1 MLGLRE
7 EVVSFDWASEFAE
20 ASAGAG
26 GEKSR
31 KVN

>member
-7 EVVSFDWASEFAE
+7 EVVSFDWAREFAE

-26 GEKSR
+26 GEKNR